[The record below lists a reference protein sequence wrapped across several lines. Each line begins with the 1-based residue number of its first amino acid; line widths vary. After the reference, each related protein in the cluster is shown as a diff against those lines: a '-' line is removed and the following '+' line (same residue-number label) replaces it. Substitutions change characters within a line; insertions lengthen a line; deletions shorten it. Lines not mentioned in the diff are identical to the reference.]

1 MTTWME
7 GIPSKAKEG
16 KMISLK
22 DMELLQQGISSPN
35 PYKKRK

>member
-22 DMELLQQGISSPN
+22 GMELL
-35 PYKKRK
+35 